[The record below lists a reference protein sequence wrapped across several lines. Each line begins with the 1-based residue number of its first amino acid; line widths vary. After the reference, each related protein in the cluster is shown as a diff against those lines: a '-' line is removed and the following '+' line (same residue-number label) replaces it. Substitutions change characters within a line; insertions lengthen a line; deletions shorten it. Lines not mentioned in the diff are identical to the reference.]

1 MWCNLPSYKLRLGSN
16 VDACSIH
23 SIFQFHDEEH
33 AHSVIFSL
41 RCGGLQIC
49 SHKLLMV
56 EIYLNFHSR
65 FPLRSNHKYSIR
77 KRCCHVIEFELDL
90 TDTIN
95 ETFPN
100 SIELNPW
107 IEFD

>member
-1 MWCNLPSYKLRLGSN
+1 
-16 VDACSIH
+16 
-23 SIFQFHDEEH
+23 
-33 AHSVIFSL
+33 
-41 RCGGLQIC
+41 
-49 SHKLLMV
+49 MV

-100 SIELNPW
+100 SIELNRTQCV
-107 IEFD
+107 D